1 MLRLC
6 CNSSRVMGR
15 STTILARGQNPN
27 AGLRYASSGGRVIPK
42 ILGTSLVISATTVGG
57 VMGYSA
63 VDKEFRKMVE
73 DSVPGTSELMELV
86 LGKEDEVISPP
97 PKPLPSKL
105 RIPSSVVVT
114 NPKVEEKQ
122 PVNDDPPQEPTSAL
136 PNTPQELSTPAED
149 TPPASLEISDIEVSE
164 PVKDFP
170 PTTAAVEEI
179 PPVEIPA
186 NTEVSAPVAEI
197 PSSPVEIPT
206 IPEVLP
212 PPVELTPE
220 VTLSDD
226 AKEEVLLPVIVEE
239 VDENVAPEV
248 EKLNNESITTSDSV
262 EKETEENVTLS
273 SSVGVFDDAENM
285 SLEGTLLDL
294 CQEMQALVSVAV
306 SGYESSSEAVETH
319 MNIMQ
324 KVLESNLT
332 VKDES
337 VWNEMFVAAQK
348 KSEKDKSAEKME
360 KEAMAAIAN
369 VLESI
374 SAGRR
379 NKVTSI
385 NPKLVLAEEEANRA
399 IYKLDQAKSR
409 RAVVQSKASVMEEYK
424 DLVEAGREQFHKEM
438 ASIMPDVKL
447 GEKKG
452 KLTEEELNM
461 FITHA
466 YKKVLF
472 LQQEVA
478 KQQTLEQE
486 RFKKA
491 LDKQRMETETLATNH
506 LQGEL
511 ERQAREMEVEHE
523 KKMAAIK
530 EDGEAELRAQLKRQ
544 AAAHTDHLA
553 DVLSVQEAEL
563 TRHHQ
568 HEMAEQ
574 VDSLTNK
581 HAVTLSNM
589 SGTVTGLATA
599 VEARATSDTA
609 SLASQALW
617 LACANLNTTVNTG
630 EVTASSWEEKL
641 KPLVKDVE
649 MVKTVAGGDKLVEVV
664 LASISPVA
672 LERGVYTE
680 DSLKERFVKV
690 EKAARRVAGVGEEGG
705 SLLAYGLSYLQ
716 SILMVNLEERSPVG
730 NLVGVDMSKVS
741 TIDLVSMAKHSL
753 DRGDLARAVQVI
765 ALVKGEAGRVV
776 SDWLGEARLTLET
789 MQAVQ
794 VVTLHSLATSC
805 MHMPQV

>member
-1 MLRLC
+1 
-6 CNSSRVMGR
+6 MGR
-15 STTILARGQNPN
+15 STTILSRGQNPN
-27 AGLRYASSGGRVIPK
+27 TGFRYSSSGGRVIPK

-57 VMGYSA
+57 VVGYSA

-86 LGKEDEVISPP
+86 LGKEEEVISP

-105 RIPSSVVVT
+105 RIPSSVVIT
-114 NPKVEEKQ
+114 IPQVEEKK
-122 PVNDDPPQEPTSAL
+122 PVMDDPPQEPHSSLTS
-136 PNTPQELSTPAED
+136 TSQELSTPAV
-149 TPPASLEISDIEVSE
+149 PPASLEISDVEVSE
-164 PVKDFP
+164 PVKDIP
-170 PTTAAVEEI
+170 LTIAAVEDI

-186 NTEVSAPVAEI
+186 KTEVSEPVAEI
-197 PSSPVEIPT
+197 PSSSAEIT
-206 IPEVLP
+206 TTPEVPP
-212 PPVELTPE
+212 PPVELPPE
-220 VTLSDD
+220 ITVNDD
-226 AKEEVLLPVIVEE
+226 EKEKVLLPVIVE
-239 VDENVAPEV
+239 VVGVNVTAEV
-248 EKLNNESITTSDSV
+248 EKLSNNESITTSERE
-262 EKETEENVTLS
+262 EKEEKEKVAS
-273 SSVGVFDDAENM
+273 STSVGAFDDAENM

-294 CQEMQALVSVAV
+294 CQEMQAMVTVAV

-337 VWNEMFVAAQK
+337 VWNEMFVAAQN

-385 NPKLVLAEEEANRA
+385 NPKLVLAEEEANQA

-447 GEKKG
+447 GEKNG

-553 DVLSVQEAEL
+553 DVLNVQEAEL

-581 HAVTLSNM
+581 HTVTLANL
-589 SGTVTGLATA
+589 SGTVTGLETA
-599 VEARATSDTA
+599 VEARATSDSA

-641 KPLVKDVE
+641 KPLVNDVE

-705 SLLAYGLSYLQ
+705 SLLAFGLSYLQ

-805 MHMPQV
+805 TNLPQV

>member
-15 STTILARGQNPN
+15 STTILSRGQNPN
-27 AGLRYASSGGRVIPK
+27 TGFRYSSSGGRVIPK

-57 VMGYSA
+57 VVGYSA

-86 LGKEDEVISPP
+86 LGKEEEVISP

-105 RIPSSVVVT
+105 RIPSSVVIT
-114 NPKVEEKQ
+114 IPQVEEKK
-122 PVNDDPPQEPTSAL
+122 PVMDDPPQEPHSSLTS
-136 PNTPQELSTPAED
+136 TSQELSTPAV
-149 TPPASLEISDIEVSE
+149 PPASLEISDVEVSE
-164 PVKDFP
+164 PVKDIP
-170 PTTAAVEEI
+170 LTIAAVEDI

-186 NTEVSAPVAEI
+186 KTEVSEPVAEI
-197 PSSPVEIPT
+197 PSSSAEIT
-206 IPEVLP
+206 TTPEVPP
-212 PPVELTPE
+212 PPVELPPE
-220 VTLSDD
+220 ITVNDD
-226 AKEEVLLPVIVEE
+226 EKEKVLLPVNVEE
-239 VDENVAPEV
+239 VGVNVTAEV
-248 EKLNNESITTSDSV
+248 EKLSNNESITTSERE
-262 EKETEENVTLS
+262 EKEEKEKVAS
-273 SSVGVFDDAENM
+273 STSVGAFDDAENM

-294 CQEMQALVSVAV
+294 CQEMQAMVTVAV

-337 VWNEMFVAAQK
+337 VWNEMFVAAQN

-374 SAGRR
+374 SAGRK

-385 NPKLVLAEEEANRA
+385 NPKLVFAEEEANQA
-399 IYKLDQAKSR
+399 IYRLDQAKSR

-447 GEKKG
+447 GEKNG

-553 DVLSVQEAEL
+553 DVLNVQEAEL

-574 VDSLTNK
+574 VDSLTSK
-581 HAVTLSNM
+581 HAVTLANL
-589 SGTVTGLATA
+589 SGTVTGLETA
-599 VEARATSDTA
+599 VEARATSDSA

-705 SLLAYGLSYLQ
+705 SLLAFGLSYLQ

-805 MHMPQV
+805 TNLPQV

>member
-1 MLRLC
+1 
-6 CNSSRVMGR
+6 MGR
-15 STTILARGQNPN
+15 STTILSRGQNPN
-27 AGLRYASSGGRVIPK
+27 TGFRYSSSGGRVIPK

-57 VMGYSA
+57 VVGYSA

-86 LGKEDEVISPP
+86 LGKEEEVISP

-105 RIPSSVVVT
+105 RIPSSVVIT
-114 NPKVEEKQ
+114 IPQVEEKK
-122 PVNDDPPQEPTSAL
+122 PVMDDPPQEPHSSLTS
-136 PNTPQELSTPAED
+136 TSQELSTPAV
-149 TPPASLEISDIEVSE
+149 PPASLEISDVEVSE
-164 PVKDFP
+164 PVKDIP
-170 PTTAAVEEI
+170 LTIAAVEDI

-186 NTEVSAPVAEI
+186 KTEVSEPVAEI
-197 PSSPVEIPT
+197 PSSSAEIT
-206 IPEVLP
+206 TTPEVPP
-212 PPVELTPE
+212 PPVELPPE
-220 VTLSDD
+220 IAVNDD
-226 AKEEVLLPVIVEE
+226 EKEKVLLPVNVE
-239 VDENVAPEV
+239 VVGVNVTAEV
-248 EKLNNESITTSDSV
+248 EKLSNNESITTSERE
-262 EKETEENVTLS
+262 EKEEKEKVAS
-273 SSVGVFDDAENM
+273 STSVGAFDDAENM

-294 CQEMQALVSVAV
+294 CQEMQAMVTVAV

-337 VWNEMFVAAQK
+337 VWNEMFVAAQN

-385 NPKLVLAEEEANRA
+385 NPKLVLAEEEANQA

-447 GEKKG
+447 GEKNG

-553 DVLSVQEAEL
+553 DVLNVQEAEL

-581 HAVTLSNM
+581 HTVTLANL
-589 SGTVTGLATA
+589 SGTVTGLETA
-599 VEARATSDTA
+599 VEARATSDSA

-641 KPLVKDVE
+641 KPLVNDVE

-705 SLLAYGLSYLQ
+705 SLLAFGLSYLQ

-805 MHMPQV
+805 TNLPQV

>member
-15 STTILARGQNPN
+15 STTILSRGQNPN
-27 AGLRYASSGGRVIPK
+27 TGFRYSSSGGRVIPK

-57 VMGYSA
+57 VVGYSA

-86 LGKEDEVISPP
+86 LGKEEEVISP

-105 RIPSSVVVT
+105 RIPSSVVIT
-114 NPKVEEKQ
+114 IPQVEEKK
-122 PVNDDPPQEPTSAL
+122 PVMDDPPQEPHSSLTS
-136 PNTPQELSTPAED
+136 TSQELSTPAV
-149 TPPASLEISDIEVSE
+149 PPASLEISDVEVSE
-164 PVKDFP
+164 PVKDIP
-170 PTTAAVEEI
+170 LTIAAVEDV

-186 NTEVSAPVAEI
+186 KTEVSEPVAEI
-197 PSSPVEIPT
+197 PSSSAEIT
-206 IPEVLP
+206 TTPEVPP
-212 PPVELTPE
+212 PPVELPPE
-220 VTLSDD
+220 IAVNDD
-226 AKEEVLLPVIVEE
+226 EKEKVLLPVNVE
-239 VDENVAPEV
+239 VVGVNVTAEV
-248 EKLNNESITTSDSV
+248 EKLSNNESITTSERE
-262 EKETEENVTLS
+262 EKEEKEKVAS
-273 SSVGVFDDAENM
+273 STSVGAFDDAENM

-294 CQEMQALVSVAV
+294 CQEMQAMVTVAV

-337 VWNEMFVAAQK
+337 VWNEMFVAAQN

-374 SAGRR
+374 SAGRK

-385 NPKLVLAEEEANRA
+385 NPKLVFAEEEANQA

-447 GEKKG
+447 GEKNG

-553 DVLSVQEAEL
+553 DVLNVQEAEL

-581 HAVTLSNM
+581 HTVTLANL
-589 SGTVTGLATA
+589 SGTVTGLETA
-599 VEARATSDTA
+599 VEARATSDSA

-641 KPLVKDVE
+641 KPLVNDVE

-705 SLLAYGLSYLQ
+705 SLLAFGLSYLQ

-805 MHMPQV
+805 TNLPQV

>member
-1 MLRLC
+1 
-6 CNSSRVMGR
+6 MGR
-15 STTILARGQNPN
+15 STTILSRGQNPN
-27 AGLRYASSGGRVIPK
+27 TGFRYSSSGGRVIPK

-57 VMGYSA
+57 VVGYSA

-86 LGKEDEVISPP
+86 LGKEEEVISP

-105 RIPSSVVVT
+105 RIPSSVVIT
-114 NPKVEEKQ
+114 IPQVEEKK
-122 PVNDDPPQEPTSAL
+122 PVMDDPPQEPHSSLTS
-136 PNTPQELSTPAED
+136 TSQELSTPAV
-149 TPPASLEISDIEVSE
+149 PPASLEISDVEVSE
-164 PVKDFP
+164 PVKDIP
-170 PTTAAVEEI
+170 LTIAAVEDI

-186 NTEVSAPVAEI
+186 KTEVSEPVAEI
-197 PSSPVEIPT
+197 PSSSAEIT
-206 IPEVLP
+206 TTPEVPP
-212 PPVELTPE
+212 PPVELPPE
-220 VTLSDD
+220 ITVNDD
-226 AKEEVLLPVIVEE
+226 EKEKVLLPVNVE
-239 VDENVAPEV
+239 VVGVNVTAEV
-248 EKLNNESITTSDSV
+248 EKLSNNESITTSESE
-262 EKETEENVTLS
+262 EKEEKEKVAS
-273 SSVGVFDDAENM
+273 STSVGAFDDAENM

-294 CQEMQALVSVAV
+294 CQEMQAMVTVAV

-337 VWNEMFVAAQK
+337 VWNEMFVAAQN

-385 NPKLVLAEEEANRA
+385 NPKLVLAEEEANQA

-447 GEKKG
+447 GEKNG

-553 DVLSVQEAEL
+553 DVLNVQEAEL

-574 VDSLTNK
+574 VDSLTSK
-581 HAVTLSNM
+581 HAVTLANL
-589 SGTVTGLATA
+589 SGTVTGLETA
-599 VEARATSDTA
+599 VEARATSDSA

-705 SLLAYGLSYLQ
+705 SLLAFGLSYLQ

-805 MHMPQV
+805 TNLPQV

>member
-1 MLRLC
+1 
-6 CNSSRVMGR
+6 MGR
-15 STTILARGQNPN
+15 SNTILSRGQNPN
-27 AGLRYASSGGRVIPK
+27 TGFRYSSSGGRVIPK

-57 VMGYSA
+57 VVGYSA

-86 LGKEDEVISPP
+86 LGKEEEVISP

-105 RIPSSVVVT
+105 RIPSSVVIT
-114 NPKVEEKQ
+114 IPQVEEKK
-122 PVNDDPPQEPTSAL
+122 PVMDDPPQEPPSSLAS
-136 PNTPQELSTPAED
+136 TPQELSTPAED
-149 TPPASLEISDIEVSE
+149 IPPASLEISDVEVSE
-164 PVKDFP
+164 PVKDIP
-170 PTTAAVEEI
+170 LTIAAVENI

-186 NTEVSAPVAEI
+186 KTEVSEHAAEI
-197 PSSPVEIPT
+197 PSSAEIT
-206 IPEVLP
+206 TTPEVP
-212 PPVELTPE
+212 SPPVELPPE
-220 VTLSDD
+220 ITVNDD
-226 AKEEVLLPVIVEE
+226 VKEEVLLPVNVEE
-239 VDENVAPEV
+239 VGVNVTAEI
-248 EKLNNESITTSDSV
+248 EKLSDNESITTSESE
-262 EKETEENVTLS
+262 EKEVKEKVAS
-273 SSVGVFDDAENM
+273 STSVGAFDDAENM

-294 CQEMQALVSVAV
+294 CQEMQTMVSVAV

-337 VWNEMFVAAQK
+337 VWNEMFVAAQN

-385 NPKLVLAEEEANRA
+385 NPKLVLAEEEANQA

-447 GEKKG
+447 GEKNG

-491 LDKQRMETETLATNH
+491 LDKQRMETETLASNH

-523 KKMAAIK
+523 KKLAAIK

-553 DVLSVQEAEL
+553 DVLNVQEAEL

-574 VDSLTNK
+574 VDSLTSK
-581 HAVTLSNM
+581 HAVTLANL
-589 SGTVTGLATA
+589 SGTVTGLETA
-599 VEARATSDTA
+599 VEARATSDSA

-705 SLLAYGLSYLQ
+705 SLLAFGLSYLQ

-805 MHMPQV
+805 TNLPQV

>member
-1 MLRLC
+1 
-6 CNSSRVMGR
+6 
-15 STTILARGQNPN
+15 
-27 AGLRYASSGGRVIPK
+27 
-42 ILGTSLVISATTVGG
+42 
-57 VMGYSA
+57 
-63 VDKEFRKMVE
+63 MVE
-73 DSVPGTSELMELV
+73 ESVPGTSELMELV
-86 LGKEDEVISPP
+86 LGKEEEVISP

-105 RIPSSVVVT
+105 RIPSSVVIT
-114 NPKVEEKQ
+114 NPQVEEKQ
-122 PVNDDPPQEPTSAL
+122 PVLDNLPQEPTSSL
-136 PNTPQELSTPAED
+136 LNTPQDSVPAEV
-149 TPPASLEISDIEVSE
+149 TPPASPEIADSEVPQ
-164 PVKDFP
+164 PVEVIP
-170 PTTAAVEEI
+170 PTVASVQVI
-179 PPVEIPA
+179 PPVKKPSNEDVP
-186 NTEVSAPVAEI
+186 ELVADI
-197 PSSPVEIPT
+197 PSSPLEKPAT
-206 IPEVLP
+206 SEVSTL
-212 PPVELTPE
+212 PVELSPE
-220 VTLSDD
+220 ITSSDD
-226 AKEEVLLPVIVEE
+226 AQEESLLPINVEK
-239 VDENVAPEV
+239 VDKNVTAEV
-248 EKLNNESITTSDSV
+248 EKISNESVPIAESV
-262 EKETEENVTLS
+262 EKETEEKVPLAQ
-273 SSVGVFDDAENM
+273 SVGGFDDAENL

-294 CQEMQALVSVAV
+294 CKEMQDMVSGAV
-306 SGYESSSEAVETH
+306 SGYDASSEAVMMH

-348 KSEKDKSAEKME
+348 KSEKDKSAEKLE

-385 NPKLVLAEEEANRA
+385 NPKLVLAEEEANQA

-447 GEKKG
+447 GEKNG

-491 LDKQRMETETLATNH
+491 LDKQRMETETLASNH

-553 DVLSVQEAEL
+553 DVLNVQEAEL

-574 VDSLTNK
+574 VNSLTDK
-581 HAVTLSNM
+581 QAAALSNL
-589 SGTVTGLATA
+589 SGKVTGLATA
-599 VEARATSDTA
+599 VEERATSDSA

-649 MVKTVAGGDKLVEVV
+649 MVKTVAGGDELVKVV
-664 LASISPVA
+664 LASISPLA

-680 DSLKERFVKV
+680 DSLKERFVNV

-705 SLLAYGLSYLQ
+705 SLLAFGLSYLQ
-716 SILMVNLEERSPVG
+716 SILMVNLEERSPV
-730 NLVGVDMSKVS
+730 NLSGVDMSKVS
-741 TIDLVSMAKHSL
+741 TIDLVNMAKHSL

-805 MHMPQV
+805 MHMPQI

>member
-15 STTILARGQNPN
+15 STTILSRGQNPN
-27 AGLRYASSGGRVIPK
+27 TGFRYSSSGGRVIPK

-57 VMGYSA
+57 VVGYSA

-86 LGKEDEVISPP
+86 LGKEEEVISP

-105 RIPSSVVVT
+105 RIPSSVVIT
-114 NPKVEEKQ
+114 IPQVEEKK
-122 PVNDDPPQEPTSAL
+122 PVMDDPPQEPHSSLTS
-136 PNTPQELSTPAED
+136 TSQELSTPAV
-149 TPPASLEISDIEVSE
+149 PPASLEISDVEVSE
-164 PVKDFP
+164 PVKDIP
-170 PTTAAVEEI
+170 LTIAAVEDV

-186 NTEVSAPVAEI
+186 KTEVSEPVAEI
-197 PSSPVEIPT
+197 PSSSAEIT
-206 IPEVLP
+206 TTPEVPP
-212 PPVELTPE
+212 PPVELPPE
-220 VTLSDD
+220 ITVNDD
-226 AKEEVLLPVIVEE
+226 EKEKVLLPVNVE
-239 VDENVAPEV
+239 VVGVNVTAEV
-248 EKLNNESITTSDSV
+248 EKLSNNESITTSESE
-262 EKETEENVTLS
+262 EKEEKEKVAS
-273 SSVGVFDDAENM
+273 STSVGAFDDAENM

-294 CQEMQALVSVAV
+294 CQEMQAMVTVAV

-337 VWNEMFVAAQK
+337 VWNEMFVAAQN

-385 NPKLVLAEEEANRA
+385 NPKLVLAEEEANQA

-447 GEKKG
+447 GEKNG

-553 DVLSVQEAEL
+553 DVLNVQEAEL

-574 VDSLTNK
+574 VDSLTSK
-581 HAVTLSNM
+581 HAVTLANL
-589 SGTVTGLATA
+589 SGTVTGLETA
-599 VEARATSDTA
+599 VEARATSDSA

-705 SLLAYGLSYLQ
+705 SLLAFGLSYLQ

-805 MHMPQV
+805 TNLPQV

>member
-1 MLRLC
+1 
-6 CNSSRVMGR
+6 MGR
-15 STTILARGQNPN
+15 STTILSRGQNPN
-27 AGLRYASSGGRVIPK
+27 TGFRYSSSGGRVIPK

-57 VMGYSA
+57 VVGYSA

-86 LGKEDEVISPP
+86 LGKEEEDISP

-105 RIPSSVVVT
+105 RIPSSVVIT
-114 NPKVEEKQ
+114 IPQVEEKK
-122 PVNDDPPQEPTSAL
+122 PVMDDPPQEPHSSLTS
-136 PNTPQELSTPAED
+136 TSQELSTPAV
-149 TPPASLEISDIEVSE
+149 PPASLEISDVEVSE
-164 PVKDFP
+164 PVKDIP
-170 PTTAAVEEI
+170 LTIAAVEDV

-186 NTEVSAPVAEI
+186 KTEVSEPVAEI
-197 PSSPVEIPT
+197 PSSSAEIT
-206 IPEVLP
+206 TTPEVPP
-212 PPVELTPE
+212 PPVELPPE
-220 VTLSDD
+220 ITVNDD
-226 AKEEVLLPVIVEE
+226 EKEKVLLPVNVE
-239 VDENVAPEV
+239 VVGVNVTAEV
-248 EKLNNESITTSDSV
+248 EKLSNNESITTSERE
-262 EKETEENVTLS
+262 EKEEKEKVAS
-273 SSVGVFDDAENM
+273 STSVGAFDDAENM

-294 CQEMQALVSVAV
+294 CQEMQAMVTVAV

-337 VWNEMFVAAQK
+337 VWNEMFVAAQN

-385 NPKLVLAEEEANRA
+385 NPKLVLAEEEANQA

-447 GEKKG
+447 GEKNG

-553 DVLSVQEAEL
+553 DVLNVQEAEL

-574 VDSLTNK
+574 VDSLTSK
-581 HAVTLSNM
+581 HAVTLANL
-589 SGTVTGLATA
+589 SGTVTGLETA
-599 VEARATSDTA
+599 VEARATSDSA

-705 SLLAYGLSYLQ
+705 SLLAFGLSYLQ

-805 MHMPQV
+805 TNLPQV

>member
-1 MLRLC
+1 
-6 CNSSRVMGR
+6 MGR
-15 STTILARGQNPN
+15 STTILSRGQNPN
-27 AGLRYASSGGRVIPK
+27 TGFRYSSSGGRVIPK

-57 VMGYSA
+57 VVGYSA

-86 LGKEDEVISPP
+86 LGKEEEVISP

-105 RIPSSVVVT
+105 RIPSSVVIT
-114 NPKVEEKQ
+114 IPQVEEKK
-122 PVNDDPPQEPTSAL
+122 PVMDDPPQEPPSSLAS
-136 PNTPQELSTPAED
+136 TPQELSTPAED
-149 TPPASLEISDIEVSE
+149 IPPASLEISDVEVSE
-164 PVKDFP
+164 PVKDIP
-170 PTTAAVEEI
+170 LTIAAVENI

-186 NTEVSAPVAEI
+186 KTEVSEHAAEI
-197 PSSPVEIPT
+197 PSSAEIT
-206 IPEVLP
+206 TTPEVP
-212 PPVELTPE
+212 SPPVELPPE
-220 VTLSDD
+220 ITVNDD
-226 AKEEVLLPVIVEE
+226 VKEEVLLPVNVEE
-239 VDENVAPEV
+239 VGVNVTAEI
-248 EKLNNESITTSDSV
+248 EKLSDNESITTSESE
-262 EKETEENVTLS
+262 EKEVKEKVAS
-273 SSVGVFDDAENM
+273 STSVGAFDDAENM

-294 CQEMQALVSVAV
+294 CQEMQTMVSVAV

-337 VWNEMFVAAQK
+337 VWNEMFVAAQN
-348 KSEKDKSAEKME
+348 KSEKDKSAEKKE

-385 NPKLVLAEEEANRA
+385 NPKLVLAEEEANQA

-447 GEKKG
+447 GEKNG

-491 LDKQRMETETLATNH
+491 LDKQRMETETLASNH

-523 KKMAAIK
+523 KKLAAIK

-553 DVLSVQEAEL
+553 DVLNVQEAEL

-574 VDSLTNK
+574 VDSLTSK
-581 HAVTLSNM
+581 HAVTLANL
-589 SGTVTGLATA
+589 SGTVTGLETA
-599 VEARATSDTA
+599 VEARATSDSA

-705 SLLAYGLSYLQ
+705 SLLAFGLSYLQ

-805 MHMPQV
+805 TNLPQV

>member
-1 MLRLC
+1 
-6 CNSSRVMGR
+6 
-15 STTILARGQNPN
+15 
-27 AGLRYASSGGRVIPK
+27 
-42 ILGTSLVISATTVGG
+42 
-57 VMGYSA
+57 
-63 VDKEFRKMVE
+63 MVE
-73 DSVPGTSELMELV
+73 ESVPGTSELMELV
-86 LGKEDEVISPP
+86 LGKEEEVISP

-105 RIPSSVVVT
+105 RIPSSVVIT
-114 NPKVEEKQ
+114 NPQVEEKQ
-122 PVNDDPPQEPTSAL
+122 PVLDNLPQEPTSSL
-136 PNTPQELSTPAED
+136 LNTPQDSVPAEV
-149 TPPASLEISDIEVSE
+149 TPPASPEIADSEVPQ
-164 PVKDFP
+164 PVEVIP
-170 PTTAAVEEI
+170 PTVAAVEDI
-179 PPVEIPA
+179 PPVEKPS
-186 NTEVSAPVAEI
+186 NEDVPELVADI
-197 PSSPVEIPT
+197 PSSPLERPAT
-206 IPEVLP
+206 SEVSP
-212 PPVELTPE
+212 PPVEPSPEITPSNDAQE
-220 VTLSDD
+220 KVDINVT
-226 AKEEVLLPVIVEE
+226 AQ
-239 VDENVAPEV
+239 V
-248 EKLNNESITTSDSV
+248 EKISNESIAIAESV
-262 EKETEENVTLS
+262 EKETEEKVPLAQ
-273 SSVGVFDDAENM
+273 SVGGFDDAENL

-294 CQEMQALVSVAV
+294 CKEMQDMVSGAV
-306 SGYESSSEAVETH
+306 SGYDASSDAVMMH

-337 VWNEMFVAAQK
+337 IWNEMFVAAQK
-348 KSEKDKSAEKME
+348 KSEKDKSAEKLE

-385 NPKLVLAEEEANRA
+385 NPKLVLAEEEANQA

-447 GEKKG
+447 GEKNG

-491 LDKQRMETETLATNH
+491 LDKQRMETETLASNH

-553 DVLSVQEAEL
+553 DVLNVQEAEL

-574 VDSLTNK
+574 VNSLTDK
-581 HAVTLSNM
+581 QAATLSNL
-589 SGTVTGLATA
+589 SGKVTGLATA
-599 VEARATSDTA
+599 VEERATSDSA

-649 MVKTVAGGDKLVEVV
+649 MVKTVAGGDELVKVV
-664 LASISPVA
+664 LASISPLA

-680 DSLKERFVKV
+680 DSLKERFVNV

-705 SLLAYGLSYLQ
+705 SLLAFGLSYLQ
-716 SILMVNLEERSPVG
+716 SILMVNLEERSPV
-730 NLVGVDMSKVS
+730 NLSGVDMSKVS
-741 TIDLVSMAKHSL
+741 TIDLVNMAKHSL

-805 MHMPQV
+805 MHMPQI

>member
-15 STTILARGQNPN
+15 NTTILTRGQKPN
-27 AGLRYASSGGRVIPK
+27 TSLRYSSSGGSVVPK

-57 VMGYSA
+57 VVGYSA
-63 VDKEFRKMVE
+63 MDKEFRKMVE
-73 DSVPGTSELMELV
+73 ESVPGTSELMELV
-86 LGKEDEVISPP
+86 LGKEEEVISP

-105 RIPSSVVVT
+105 RIPSSVVIT
-114 NPKVEEKQ
+114 NPQVEEKQ
-122 PVNDDPPQEPTSAL
+122 PVLDNLKQEPTSSL
-136 PNTPQELSTPAED
+136 LNTPKDSVPAEG
-149 TPPASLEISDIEVSE
+149 TPPASPEVADRE
-164 PVKDFP
+164 APQPVEVIP
-170 PTTAAVEEI
+170 PTMAVVEDI
-179 PPVEIPA
+179 PPVEKPS
-186 NTEVSAPVAEI
+186 NEDVPELVADI
-197 PSSPVEIPT
+197 PSSPLERPAT
-206 IPEVLP
+206 SEVSP
-212 PPVELTPE
+212 PPVEPSPEITPSNDAHE
-220 VTLSDD
+220 KVDINVT
-226 AKEEVLLPVIVEE
+226 AQ
-239 VDENVAPEV
+239 V
-248 EKLNNESITTSDSV
+248 EKISNESITIAESV
-262 EKETEENVTLS
+262 EKETEEKVPLAQ
-273 SSVGVFDDAENM
+273 SVGGFDDAENL

-294 CQEMQALVSVAV
+294 CKEMQDMVSGAV
-306 SGYESSSEAVETH
+306 SGYDASSEAVMMH

-337 VWNEMFVAAQK
+337 IWNEMFVAAQK
-348 KSEKDKSAEKME
+348 KSEKDKSAEKLE

-385 NPKLVLAEEEANRA
+385 NPKLVLAEEEANQA

-447 GEKKG
+447 GEKNG

-491 LDKQRMETETLATNH
+491 LDKQRMETETLASNH

-553 DVLSVQEAEL
+553 DVLNVQEAEL

-574 VDSLTNK
+574 VNSLTDK
-581 HAVTLSNM
+581 QAAALSNL
-589 SGTVTGLATA
+589 SGKVTGLATA
-599 VEARATSDTA
+599 VEERATSDSA

-649 MVKTVAGGDKLVEVV
+649 MVKTVAGSDELVKVV
-664 LASISPVA
+664 LASISPLA

-680 DSLKERFVKV
+680 DSLKERFVNV

-705 SLLAYGLSYLQ
+705 SLLAFGLSYLQ
-716 SILMVNLEERSPVG
+716 SILMVNLEERSPV
-730 NLVGVDMSKVS
+730 NLSGVDMSKVS
-741 TIDLVSMAKHSL
+741 TIDLVNMAKHSL

-805 MHMPQV
+805 MHMPQI

>member
-1 MLRLC
+1 
-6 CNSSRVMGR
+6 MGR
-15 STTILARGQNPN
+15 STTILSRGQNPN
-27 AGLRYASSGGRVIPK
+27 TGFRYSSSGGRVIPK

-57 VMGYSA
+57 VVGYSA

-86 LGKEDEVISPP
+86 LGKEEEVISP

-105 RIPSSVVVT
+105 RIPSSVVIT
-114 NPKVEEKQ
+114 IPQVEEKK
-122 PVNDDPPQEPTSAL
+122 PVMDDPPQEPHSSLTS
-136 PNTPQELSTPAED
+136 TSQELSTPAV
-149 TPPASLEISDIEVSE
+149 PPASLEISDVEVSE
-164 PVKDFP
+164 PVKDIP
-170 PTTAAVEEI
+170 LTIAAVEDI

-186 NTEVSAPVAEI
+186 KTEVSEPVAEI
-197 PSSPVEIPT
+197 PSSSAEIT
-206 IPEVLP
+206 TTPEVPP
-212 PPVELTPE
+212 PPVELPPE
-220 VTLSDD
+220 ITVNDD
-226 AKEEVLLPVIVEE
+226 EKEKVLLPVNVE
-239 VDENVAPEV
+239 VVGVNVTAEV
-248 EKLNNESITTSDSV
+248 EKLSNNESITTSERE
-262 EKETEENVTLS
+262 EKEEKEKVAS
-273 SSVGVFDDAENM
+273 STSVGAFDDAENM

-294 CQEMQALVSVAV
+294 CQEMQAMVTVAV

-337 VWNEMFVAAQK
+337 VWNEMFVAAQN

-385 NPKLVLAEEEANRA
+385 NPKLVLAEEEANQA

-447 GEKKG
+447 GEKNG

-553 DVLSVQEAEL
+553 DVLNVQEAEL

-581 HAVTLSNM
+581 HTVTLANL
-589 SGTVTGLATA
+589 SGTVTGLETA
-599 VEARATSDTA
+599 VEARATSDSA

-705 SLLAYGLSYLQ
+705 SLLAFGLSYLQ

-805 MHMPQV
+805 TNLPQL

>member
-1 MLRLC
+1 
-6 CNSSRVMGR
+6 MGR
-15 STTILARGQNPN
+15 STTILSRGQNPN
-27 AGLRYASSGGRVIPK
+27 TGFRYSSSGGRVIPK

-57 VMGYSA
+57 VVGYSA

-86 LGKEDEVISPP
+86 LGKEEEVISP

-105 RIPSSVVVT
+105 RIPSSVVIT
-114 NPKVEEKQ
+114 IPQVEEKK
-122 PVNDDPPQEPTSAL
+122 PVMDDPPQEPHSSLTS
-136 PNTPQELSTPAED
+136 TSQELSTPAV
-149 TPPASLEISDIEVSE
+149 PPASLEISDVEVSE
-164 PVKDFP
+164 PVKDIP
-170 PTTAAVEEI
+170 LTIAAVEDI

-186 NTEVSAPVAEI
+186 KTEVSEPVAEI
-197 PSSPVEIPT
+197 PSSSAEIT
-206 IPEVLP
+206 TTPEVPP
-212 PPVELTPE
+212 PPVELPPE
-220 VTLSDD
+220 ITVNDD
-226 AKEEVLLPVIVEE
+226 EKEKVLLPVNVE
-239 VDENVAPEV
+239 VVGVNVTAEV
-248 EKLNNESITTSDSV
+248 EKLSNNESITTSERE
-262 EKETEENVTLS
+262 EKEEKEKVAS
-273 SSVGVFDDAENM
+273 STSVGAFDDAENM

-294 CQEMQALVSVAV
+294 CQEMQAMVTVAV

-337 VWNEMFVAAQK
+337 VWNEMFVAAQN

-385 NPKLVLAEEEANRA
+385 NPKLVLAEEEANQA

-447 GEKKG
+447 GEKNG

-553 DVLSVQEAEL
+553 DVLNVQEAEL

-581 HAVTLSNM
+581 HTVTLANL
-589 SGTVTGLATA
+589 SGTVTGLETA
-599 VEARATSDTA
+599 VEARATSDSA

-641 KPLVKDVE
+641 KPLVNDVE

-705 SLLAYGLSYLQ
+705 SLLAFGLSYLQ

-805 MHMPQV
+805 TNLPQV

>member
-15 STTILARGQNPN
+15 NTTILTRGQKPN
-27 AGLRYASSGGRVIPK
+27 TSLRYSSSGGSVVPK

-57 VMGYSA
+57 VIGYSA
-63 VDKEFRKMVE
+63 MDKDFRKMVE
-73 DSVPGTSELMELV
+73 ESVPGTSELMELI
-86 LGKEDEVISPP
+86 LGKEEEVISP

-105 RIPSSVVVT
+105 RIPSSVVIT
-114 NPKVEEKQ
+114 NPQVEEKQ
-122 PVNDDPPQEPTSAL
+122 PVLDDLPQEPTSSL
-136 PNTPQELSTPAED
+136 LNTPQESVPAE
-149 TPPASLEISDIEVSE
+149 TIPPASPEIADSEVPQ
-164 PVKDFP
+164 PVEVIP
-170 PTTAAVEEI
+170 PTVASVQVI
-179 PPVEIPA
+179 PPVKKPSNEDVP
-186 NTEVSAPVAEI
+186 ELVADI
-197 PSSPVEIPT
+197 PSSPLEKPAT
-206 IPEVLP
+206 SEVSTL
-212 PPVELTPE
+212 PVELSPE
-220 VTLSDD
+220 ITSSDD
-226 AKEEVLLPVIVEE
+226 AQEESLLPINVEK
-239 VDENVAPEV
+239 VDKNVTAEV
-248 EKLNNESITTSDSV
+248 EKISNESVPIAESV
-262 EKETEENVTLS
+262 EKETEEKVPLAQ
-273 SSVGVFDDAENM
+273 SVRGFDDAENL

-294 CQEMQALVSVAV
+294 CKEMQDMVSGAV
-306 SGYESSSEAVETH
+306 SGYDASSEAVMMH

-348 KSEKDKSAEKME
+348 KSEKDKSAEKLE

-385 NPKLVLAEEEANRA
+385 NPKLVLAEEEANQA

-447 GEKKG
+447 GEKNG

-491 LDKQRMETETLATNH
+491 LDKQRMETETLASNH

-553 DVLSVQEAEL
+553 DVLNVQEAEL

-574 VDSLTNK
+574 VNSLTDK
-581 HAVTLSNM
+581 QAATLSNL
-589 SGTVTGLATA
+589 SGKVTGLATA
-599 VEARATSDTA
+599 VEERATSDSA

-649 MVKTVAGGDKLVEVV
+649 MVKTVAGGDELVKVV
-664 LASISPVA
+664 LASISPLA

-680 DSLKERFVKV
+680 DSLKERFVNV

-705 SLLAYGLSYLQ
+705 SLLAFGLSYLQ
-716 SILMVNLEERSPVG
+716 SILMVNLEERSPV
-730 NLVGVDMSKVS
+730 NLSGVDMSKVS
-741 TIDLVSMAKHSL
+741 TIDLVNMAKHSL

-805 MHMPQV
+805 MHMPQI

>member
-1 MLRLC
+1 
-6 CNSSRVMGR
+6 
-15 STTILARGQNPN
+15 
-27 AGLRYASSGGRVIPK
+27 
-42 ILGTSLVISATTVGG
+42 
-57 VMGYSA
+57 
-63 VDKEFRKMVE
+63 MVE
-73 DSVPGTSELMELV
+73 ESVPGTSELMELV
-86 LGKEDEVISPP
+86 LGKEEEVISP

-105 RIPSSVVVT
+105 RIPSSVVIT
-114 NPKVEEKQ
+114 NPQVEEKQ
-122 PVNDDPPQEPTSAL
+122 PVLDDLPQEPTSSL
-136 PNTPQELSTPAED
+136 LNTPQDSVPAE
-149 TPPASLEISDIEVSE
+149 TIPPASPEIADSEVPQ
-164 PVKDFP
+164 PVEVIP
-170 PTTAAVEEI
+170 PTVAAVQDI
-179 PPVEIPA
+179 PPVKKPSNEDVP
-186 NTEVSAPVAEI
+186 ELVADI
-197 PSSPVEIPT
+197 PSSPLEKPAT
-206 IPEVLP
+206 SEVSTL
-212 PPVELTPE
+212 PVELSPE
-220 VTLSDD
+220 ITSSND
-226 AKEEVLLPVIVEE
+226 AQEESLLPV
-239 VDENVAPEV
+239 NV
-248 EKLNNESITTSDSV
+248 EKVDKNVTAQVEKISNESITIAESV
-262 EKETEENVTLS
+262 EKETEEKVPLAQ
-273 SSVGVFDDAENM
+273 SVGGFDDAENL

-294 CQEMQALVSVAV
+294 CKEMQDMVSGAV
-306 SGYESSSEAVETH
+306 SGYDASSEAVMMH

-337 VWNEMFVAAQK
+337 IWNEMFVAAQK
-348 KSEKDKSAEKME
+348 KSEKDKSAEKLE

-385 NPKLVLAEEEANRA
+385 NPKLVLAEEEANQA

-447 GEKKG
+447 GEKNG

-491 LDKQRMETETLATNH
+491 LDKQRMETETLASNH

-553 DVLSVQEAEL
+553 DVLNVQEAEL

-574 VDSLTNK
+574 VNSLTDK
-581 HAVTLSNM
+581 QAATLSNL
-589 SGTVTGLATA
+589 SGKVTGLATA
-599 VEARATSDTA
+599 VEERATSDSA

-649 MVKTVAGGDKLVEVV
+649 MVKTVAGGDELVKVV
-664 LASISPVA
+664 LASISPLA

-680 DSLKERFVKV
+680 DSLKERFVNV

-705 SLLAYGLSYLQ
+705 SLLAFGLSYLQ
-716 SILMVNLEERSPVG
+716 SILMVNLEERSPV
-730 NLVGVDMSKVS
+730 NLSGVDMSKVS
-741 TIDLVSMAKHSL
+741 TIDLVNMAKHSL

-805 MHMPQV
+805 MHMPQI

>member
-15 STTILARGQNPN
+15 STTILSRGQNPN
-27 AGLRYASSGGRVIPK
+27 TGFRYSSSGGRVIPK

-57 VMGYSA
+57 VVGYSA

-86 LGKEDEVISPP
+86 LGKEEEVISP

-105 RIPSSVVVT
+105 RIPSSVVIT
-114 NPKVEEKQ
+114 IPQVEEKK
-122 PVNDDPPQEPTSAL
+122 PVMDDPPQEPHSSLTS
-136 PNTPQELSTPAED
+136 TSQELSTPAV
-149 TPPASLEISDIEVSE
+149 PPASLEISDVEVSE
-164 PVKDFP
+164 PVKDIP
-170 PTTAAVEEI
+170 LTIAAVEDI

-186 NTEVSAPVAEI
+186 KTEVSEPVAEI
-197 PSSPVEIPT
+197 PSSSAEIT
-206 IPEVLP
+206 TTPEVPP
-212 PPVELTPE
+212 PPVELPPE
-220 VTLSDD
+220 IAVNDD
-226 AKEEVLLPVIVEE
+226 EKEKVLLPVNVE
-239 VDENVAPEV
+239 VVGVNVTAEV
-248 EKLNNESITTSDSV
+248 EKLSNNESITTSERE
-262 EKETEENVTLS
+262 EKEEKEKVAS
-273 SSVGVFDDAENM
+273 STSVGAFDDAENM

-294 CQEMQALVSVAV
+294 CQEMQAMVTVAV

-337 VWNEMFVAAQK
+337 VWNEMFVAAQN

-374 SAGRR
+374 SAGRK

-385 NPKLVLAEEEANRA
+385 NPKLVFAEEEANQA

-447 GEKKG
+447 GEKNG

-581 HAVTLSNM
+581 HAVTLANL
-589 SGTVTGLATA
+589 SGTVTGLETA
-599 VEARATSDTA
+599 VEARATSDSA

-705 SLLAYGLSYLQ
+705 SLLAFGLSYLQ

-805 MHMPQV
+805 TNLPQV

>member
-1 MLRLC
+1 
-6 CNSSRVMGR
+6 MGR
-15 STTILARGQNPN
+15 STTILSRGQNPN
-27 AGLRYASSGGRVIPK
+27 TGFRYSSSGGRVIPK

-57 VMGYSA
+57 VVGYSA

-86 LGKEDEVISPP
+86 LGKEEEVISP

-105 RIPSSVVVT
+105 RIPSSVVIT
-114 NPKVEEKQ
+114 IPQVEEKK
-122 PVNDDPPQEPTSAL
+122 PVMDDPPQEPHSSLTS
-136 PNTPQELSTPAED
+136 TSQELSTPAED
-149 TPPASLEISDIEVSE
+149 IPPASLEISDVEVSE
-164 PVKDFP
+164 PVKDIP
-170 PTTAAVEEI
+170 LTIAAVEDV

-186 NTEVSAPVAEI
+186 KTEVSEPVAEI
-197 PSSPVEIPT
+197 PSSSAEIT
-206 IPEVLP
+206 TTPEVPP
-212 PPVELTPE
+212 PPVELPPE
-220 VTLSDD
+220 ITVNDD
-226 AKEEVLLPVIVEE
+226 EKEKVLLPVNVE
-239 VDENVAPEV
+239 VVGVNVTAEV
-248 EKLNNESITTSDSV
+248 EKLSNNESITTSERE
-262 EKETEENVTLS
+262 EKEEKEKVAS
-273 SSVGVFDDAENM
+273 STSVGAFDDAENM

-294 CQEMQALVSVAV
+294 CQEMQAMVTVAV

-337 VWNEMFVAAQK
+337 VWNEMFVAAQN

-374 SAGRR
+374 SAGRK

-385 NPKLVLAEEEANRA
+385 NPKLVFAEEEANQA

-447 GEKKG
+447 GEKNG

-553 DVLSVQEAEL
+553 DVLNVQEAEL

-581 HAVTLSNM
+581 HTVTLANL
-589 SGTVTGLATA
+589 SGTVTGLETA
-599 VEARATSDTA
+599 VEARATSDSA

-641 KPLVKDVE
+641 KPLVNDVE

-705 SLLAYGLSYLQ
+705 SLLAFGLSYLQ

-805 MHMPQV
+805 TNLPQV

>member
-1 MLRLC
+1 
-6 CNSSRVMGR
+6 MGR
-15 STTILARGQNPN
+15 STTILSRGQNPN
-27 AGLRYASSGGRVIPK
+27 TGFRYSSSGGRVIPK

-57 VMGYSA
+57 VVGYSA

-86 LGKEDEVISPP
+86 LGKEEEVISP

-105 RIPSSVVVT
+105 RIPSSVVIT
-114 NPKVEEKQ
+114 IPQVEEKK
-122 PVNDDPPQEPTSAL
+122 PVMDDPPQEPPSSLAS
-136 PNTPQELSTPAED
+136 TPQELSTPAED
-149 TPPASLEISDIEVSE
+149 IPPASLEISDVEVSE
-164 PVKDFP
+164 PVKDIP
-170 PTTAAVEEI
+170 LTIAAVENI

-186 NTEVSAPVAEI
+186 KTEVSEHAAEI
-197 PSSPVEIPT
+197 PSSAEIT
-206 IPEVLP
+206 TPEVP
-212 PPVELTPE
+212 SPPVELPPE
-220 VTLSDD
+220 ITVNDD
-226 AKEEVLLPVIVEE
+226 VKEEVLLPVNVEE
-239 VDENVAPEV
+239 VGVNVTAEI
-248 EKLNNESITTSDSV
+248 EKLSDNESITTSESE
-262 EKETEENVTLS
+262 EKEVKEKVAS
-273 SSVGVFDDAENM
+273 STSVGAFDDAENM

-294 CQEMQALVSVAV
+294 CQEMQTMVSVAV

-337 VWNEMFVAAQK
+337 VWNEMFVAAQN
-348 KSEKDKSAEKME
+348 KSEKDKSAEKKE

-385 NPKLVLAEEEANRA
+385 NPKLVLAEEEANQA

-447 GEKKG
+447 GEKNG

-491 LDKQRMETETLATNH
+491 LDKQRMETETLASNH

-523 KKMAAIK
+523 KKLAAIK

-553 DVLSVQEAEL
+553 DVLNVQEAEL

-574 VDSLTNK
+574 VDSLTSK
-581 HAVTLSNM
+581 HAVTLANL
-589 SGTVTGLATA
+589 SGTVTGLETA
-599 VEARATSDTA
+599 VEARATSDSA

-705 SLLAYGLSYLQ
+705 SLLAFGLSYLQ

-805 MHMPQV
+805 TNLPQV

>member
-15 STTILARGQNPN
+15 NTTILTRGQKPH
-27 AGLRYASSGGRVIPK
+27 ASLRYSSSGGSVVPK

-57 VMGYSA
+57 VIGYSA
-63 VDKEFRKMVE
+63 MDKDFRKMVE
-73 DSVPGTSELMELV
+73 ESVPGTSELMELV
-86 LGKEDEVISPP
+86 LGKEEKVISPP
-97 PKPLPSKL
+97 KPMPSKL
-105 RIPSSVVVT
+105 RIPSSVVIT
-114 NPKVEEKQ
+114 NPQVEEKQ
-122 PVNDDPPQEPTSAL
+122 PVLDNLKQEPASSLLNA
-136 PNTPQELSTPAED
+136 PQDSVPAEV
-149 TPPASLEISDIEVSE
+149 TPPASPEIADSEVPQPFE
-164 PVKDFP
+164 VIP
-170 PTTAAVEEI
+170 PTEAAVEDI
-179 PPVEIPA
+179 PPVEKPS
-186 NTEVSAPVAEI
+186 NENVPELVADI
-197 PSSPVEIPT
+197 PSSPLERPAT
-206 IPEVLP
+206 SEVSP
-212 PPVELTPE
+212 PPGEPSPE
-220 VTLSDD
+220 ITSSND
-226 AKEEVLLPVIVEE
+226 AQEESLLPV
-239 VDENVAPEV
+239 NV
-248 EKLNNESITTSDSV
+248 EKVDKNVTSQVEKISNESITIAESV
-262 EKETEENVTLS
+262 EKETEEKVPLAQ
-273 SSVGVFDDAENM
+273 SVGGFDDAENL

-294 CQEMQALVSVAV
+294 CKEMQDMVSGAV
-306 SGYESSSEAVETH
+306 SGYDASSEAVMMH

-337 VWNEMFVAAQK
+337 IWNEMFVAAQK
-348 KSEKDKSAEKME
+348 KSEKDKSAEKLE

-385 NPKLVLAEEEANRA
+385 NPKLVLAEEEANQA

-447 GEKKG
+447 GEKNG

-491 LDKQRMETETLATNH
+491 LDKQRMETETLASNH

-553 DVLSVQEAEL
+553 DVLNVQEAEL

-574 VDSLTNK
+574 VNSLTDK
-581 HAVTLSNM
+581 QAAALSNL
-589 SGTVTGLATA
+589 SGKVTGLATA
-599 VEARATSDTA
+599 VEERATSDSA

-649 MVKTVAGGDKLVEVV
+649 MVKTVAGGDELVKVV
-664 LASISPVA
+664 LASISPLA

-680 DSLKERFVKV
+680 DSLKERFVNV

-705 SLLAYGLSYLQ
+705 SLLAFGLSYLQ
-716 SILMVNLEERSPVG
+716 SILMVNLEERSPV
-730 NLVGVDMSKVS
+730 NLSGVDMSKVS
-741 TIDLVSMAKHSL
+741 TIDLVNMAKHSL

-805 MHMPQV
+805 MHMPQI